1 MLYSCTKG
9 VRSSFKSLSL
19 VEYTIIKH
27 ALAAVMKKNGYPSI
41 VVNYGLFMP
50 LYTYILYRGAN

>member
-1 MLYSCTKG
+1 M
-9 VRSSFKSLSL
+9 RSSFKSHSL

-27 ALAAVMKKNGYPSI
+27 SLAAVMKKNGYPSI